1 MRDYILLFTLF
12 ICALTDIVT
21 YKIKN
26 WVLAISVS
34 VLVIFDFFIYQDG
47 NVEEDFI
54 TGGAVLFILI
64 PFYLLGLLAAGDVKL
79 LVLAAMYVGLQ
90 GFCQIA
96 VMTVIASILIVI
108 IIGKARHE
116 ALLKVKYPFAFA
128 LLLGA
133 MPLWF

>member
-12 ICALTDIVT
+12 ICAMTDIVA

-26 WVLAISVS
+26 CVLVISVS
-34 VLVIFDFFIYQDG
+34 ALVIFDFFIYRDG
-47 NVEEDFI
+47 SVGGDFAA
-54 TGGAVLFILI
+54 GGAVLLILI

-79 LVLAAMYVGLQ
+79 LVLAAMYAGLK

-96 VMTVIASILIVI
+96 VMTIIASILMVI